1 MAETVFIEVDF
12 FALIIFSV
20 FLPVGIYIYLMRKKA
35 ISRTTVLL
43 LGIILIVISGID
55 VFLLQHLSKVAQ
67 TSVSSIDDMFF
78 AHEFSV
84 ALYLLPLLFAG
95 VGVNMIS
102 HILITH
108 LIDAEKKFDREHR

>member
-1 MAETVFIEVDF
+1 M
-12 FALIIFSV
+12 L
-20 FLPVGIYIYLMRKKA
+20 KKA
-35 ISRTTVLL
+35 ISRLTVLL

-55 VFLLQHLSKVAQ
+55 VFLLQHMTRAAETSLSA
-67 TSVSSIDDMFF
+67 SNMFF

-95 VGVNMIS
+95 IGVNMFS

-108 LIDAEKKFDREHR
+108 LVDAEKKFDREHHD